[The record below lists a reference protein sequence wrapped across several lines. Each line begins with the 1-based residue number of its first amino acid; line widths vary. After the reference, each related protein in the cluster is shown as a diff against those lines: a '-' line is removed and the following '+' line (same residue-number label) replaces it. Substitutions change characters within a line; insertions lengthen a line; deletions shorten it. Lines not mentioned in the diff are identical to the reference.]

1 MIFKL
6 CDQLFLELFFSDFFV
21 VLNEFEVYE
30 LENED
35 EKKEIKVEY
44 IL

>member
-6 CDQLFLELFFSDFFV
+6 CDQLFLELFFSDLFV
-21 VLNEFEVYE
+21 LLNEFEVYE